1 MPWFKKNLRQWLNR
15 FSLRACFL
23 TLFFSGY
30 SKKAPGTI
38 GSLVA
43 LLLGLPILIFSANTL
58 FLAAILIGLIAIA
71 QIDKEEEESKIHDSS
86 YIVIDELVGM
96 WLAMAISGL
105 SLAGVILSFI
115 FFRIYDITKPSLI
128 GKIDKEVK
136 GGLGVVADDALAG
149 VLAGLSVLLAIN
161 ILGFFNIKL

>member
-1 MPWFKKNLRQWLNR
+1 MDK

-43 LLLGLPILIFSANTL
+43 LLLGLPVLAFSANTL
-58 FLAAILIGLIAIA
+58 FLGAIFVGLIAIA
-71 QIDKEEEESKIHDSS
+71 QIDKEEEETNIHDSS

-149 VLAGLSVLLAIN
+149 VLAGLSALLVIH
-161 ILGFFNIKL
+161 ILGFFNIKF

>member
-1 MPWFKKNLRQWLNR
+1 MNKFG
-15 FSLRACFL
+15 LRACFL

-43 LLLGLPILIFSANTL
+43 LLLGLPVLIFSANTL
-58 FLAAILIGLIAIA
+58 FLAAVLIGLIAIA

-105 SLAGVILSFI
+105 SLAGVVLSFI
-115 FFRIYDITKPSLI
+115 FFRFYDITKPSLI

-149 VLAGLSVLLAIN
+149 VLAGLSALLVIN

>member
-1 MPWFKKNLRQWLNR
+1 M
-15 FSLRACFL
+15 
-23 TLFFSGY
+23 
-30 SKKAPGTI
+30 
-38 GSLVA
+38 
-43 LLLGLPILIFSANTL
+43 LLGLPILIFSANTL
-58 FLAAILIGLIAIA
+58 FLGAIFVGLIAIT
-71 QIDKEEEESKIHDSS
+71 QIDKEEEETNIHDSS
-86 YIVIDELVGM
+86 HIVIDELVGM

-149 VLAGLSVLLAIN
+149 VLAGLSVLLVIH

>member
-1 MPWFKKNLRQWLNR
+1 MDKFNW
-15 FSLRACFL
+15 RACFL

-43 LLLGLPILIFSANTL
+43 LLLGLPVLTFSANTL
-58 FLAAILIGLIAIA
+58 FLGAIFIGLIAIA
-71 QIDKEEEESKIHDSS
+71 QIDKEEEETKRHDSS

-105 SLAGVILSFI
+105 SLVGVVLSFI

-149 VLAGLSVLLAIN
+149 VLAGLSVLLVIN
-161 ILGFFNIKL
+161 ILGFFSIKL

>member
-1 MPWFKKNLRQWLNR
+1 MDK

-58 FLAAILIGLIAIA
+58 FLGAVFIGLIAIA

-105 SLAGVILSFI
+105 SLAGVVLSFI

-149 VLAGLSVLLAIN
+149 VLAGLSALLVIH
-161 ILGFFNIKL
+161 ILGFFNIKF

>member
-1 MPWFKKNLRQWLNR
+1 MDK

-43 LLLGLPILIFSANTL
+43 LLLGLPVLIFSANTL
-58 FLAAILIGLIAIA
+58 FLAAIFVGLIAIT

-105 SLAGVILSFI
+105 SLAGVVLSFI

-149 VLAGLSVLLAIN
+149 VLAGLSALLVISV
-161 ILGFFNIKL
+161 LGFFNIKF

>member
-1 MPWFKKNLRQWLNR
+1 MDKFN
-15 FSLRACFL
+15 LRACFL

-43 LLLGLPILIFSANTL
+43 LLLGLPVLIFSANTL
-58 FLAAILIGLIAIA
+58 FLAAIFIGLIAIA

-105 SLAGVILSFI
+105 SLAGVVLSFI

-149 VLAGLSVLLAIN
+149 VLAGLSALLIIN
-161 ILGFFNIKL
+161 ILGFFNIKF

>member
-1 MPWFKKNLRQWLNR
+1 MNK

-43 LLLGLPILIFSANTL
+43 LLLGLPVLIFSANTL
-58 FLAAILIGLIAIA
+58 FLAAVLIGLIAIS

-105 SLAGVILSFI
+105 SLVGVVLSFI

-149 VLAGLSVLLAIN
+149 VLAGLSVLLVIN

>member
-1 MPWFKKNLRQWLNR
+1 MDK
-15 FSLRACFL
+15 FSLRTCFL

-43 LLLGLPILIFSANTL
+43 LLLGLPVLIFSANTL
-58 FLAAILIGLIAIA
+58 FLGAIFIGLIAIA
-71 QIDKEEEESKIHDSS
+71 QIDKEEEETKRHDSS

-105 SLAGVILSFI
+105 SLAGVVLSFI

-149 VLAGLSVLLAIN
+149 VLAGLSALLAIN

>member
-1 MPWFKKNLRQWLNR
+1 M
-15 FSLRACFL
+15 
-23 TLFFSGY
+23 
-30 SKKAPGTI
+30 
-38 GSLVA
+38 
-43 LLLGLPILIFSANTL
+43 LLGLPILIFSANTL
-58 FLAAILIGLIAIA
+58 FLAAVLIGLIAIT

-105 SLAGVILSFI
+105 SLAGVVLSFI

-149 VLAGLSVLLAIN
+149 VLAGLSALLAIN

>member
-1 MPWFKKNLRQWLNR
+1 M
-15 FSLRACFL
+15 
-23 TLFFSGY
+23 
-30 SKKAPGTI
+30 
-38 GSLVA
+38 
-43 LLLGLPILIFSANTL
+43 LLGLPILIFSANTL
-58 FLAAILIGLIAIA
+58 FLVAVLIGLIAIA

-105 SLAGVILSFI
+105 SLVGVVLSFI

>member
-1 MPWFKKNLRQWLNR
+1 MDKFN
-15 FSLRACFL
+15 LRACFL

-43 LLLGLPILIFSANTL
+43 LLLGLPVLIFSANTL
-58 FLAAILIGLIAIA
+58 FLGAIFVGLIAIT
-71 QIDKEEEESKIHDSS
+71 QIDKEEEETKRHDSS

-149 VLAGLSVLLAIN
+149 VLAGLSALLVISV
-161 ILGFFNIKL
+161 LGFFNIKF

>member
-1 MPWFKKNLRQWLNR
+1 MDK

-43 LLLGLPILIFSANTL
+43 LLLGLPVLIFSANTL
-58 FLAAILIGLIAIA
+58 FLAAVLIGLIAIT

-115 FFRIYDITKPSLI
+115 FFRFYDITKPSLI

>member
-1 MPWFKKNLRQWLNR
+1 M
-15 FSLRACFL
+15 
-23 TLFFSGY
+23 
-30 SKKAPGTI
+30 
-38 GSLVA
+38 
-43 LLLGLPILIFSANTL
+43 LLGLPILIFSANTL
-58 FLAAILIGLIAIA
+58 FLGAIFVGLIAIT
-71 QIDKEEEESKIHDSS
+71 QIDKEEEETKIHDSS
-86 YIVIDELVGM
+86 YIVIDELVGV

-105 SLAGVILSFI
+105 SLAGVVLSFI

-149 VLAGLSVLLAIN
+149 VLAGLSALLAIH

>member
-1 MPWFKKNLRQWLNR
+1 MNK

-43 LLLGLPILIFSANTL
+43 LLLGLPVLIFSANTL
-58 FLAAILIGLIAIA
+58 FLAAIFIGLIAIA

-105 SLAGVILSFI
+105 SLEGVVLSFI

-149 VLAGLSVLLAIN
+149 VLAGLSVLLIIN

>member
-1 MPWFKKNLRQWLNR
+1 MDK

-58 FLAAILIGLIAIA
+58 FLGAVFIGLIAIA
-71 QIDKEEEESKIHDSS
+71 QIDKEEEETKRHDSS

-149 VLAGLSVLLAIN
+149 VLAGLSALLVIN

>member
-1 MPWFKKNLRQWLNR
+1 MDK

-58 FLAAILIGLIAIA
+58 FLGAIFIGLIAIA
-71 QIDKEEEESKIHDSS
+71 QIDKEEEETKRHDSS
-86 YIVIDELVGM
+86 HIVIDELVGM

-105 SLAGVILSFI
+105 SLAGVVLSFI

-149 VLAGLSVLLAIN
+149 VLAGLSALLVISV
-161 ILGFFNIKL
+161 LGFFNIKL

>member
-1 MPWFKKNLRQWLNR
+1 MDK

-58 FLAAILIGLIAIA
+58 FLGAVFVGLIAIA
-71 QIDKEEEESKIHDSS
+71 QIDKEEEETKRHDSS

-105 SLAGVILSFI
+105 SLAGVVLSFI

-149 VLAGLSVLLAIN
+149 VLAGLSALLVISV
-161 ILGFFNIKL
+161 LGFFNIKF

>member
-1 MPWFKKNLRQWLNR
+1 MNK

-43 LLLGLPILIFSANTL
+43 LLLGLPVLIFSANTL

-149 VLAGLSVLLAIN
+149 VLSGLSVLLVIN

>member
-1 MPWFKKNLRQWLNR
+1 MNK

-30 SKKAPGTI
+30 SKKAPGTV

-43 LLLGLPILIFSANTL
+43 LLLGLPVLIFSANTL

-105 SLAGVILSFI
+105 SLAGVVLSFI

-149 VLAGLSVLLAIN
+149 VLAGLSVLLVIN

>member
-1 MPWFKKNLRQWLNR
+1 MNK
-15 FSLRACFL
+15 FSLRMCFL

-58 FLAAILIGLIAIA
+58 FLAAVLIGLIAIA

-105 SLAGVILSFI
+105 SLAGVVLSFI

-149 VLAGLSVLLAIN
+149 VLAGLSTLLAIN

>member
-1 MPWFKKNLRQWLNR
+1 M
-15 FSLRACFL
+15 
-23 TLFFSGY
+23 
-30 SKKAPGTI
+30 
-38 GSLVA
+38 
-43 LLLGLPILIFSANTL
+43 LLGLPILIFSANTL
-58 FLAAILIGLIAIA
+58 FLGAIFIGLIAIA
-71 QIDKEEEESKIHDSS
+71 QIDKEEEETKRHDSS

-105 SLAGVILSFI
+105 SLAGVVLSFI

-149 VLAGLSVLLAIN
+149 VLAGLSVLLVIN

>member
-1 MPWFKKNLRQWLNR
+1 M
-15 FSLRACFL
+15 
-23 TLFFSGY
+23 
-30 SKKAPGTI
+30 
-38 GSLVA
+38 
-43 LLLGLPILIFSANTL
+43 LLGLPILIFSANTL
-58 FLAAILIGLIAIA
+58 FLGAVFIGLIAIA
-71 QIDKEEEESKIHDSS
+71 QIDKEEEETNIHDSS

-105 SLAGVILSFI
+105 SLAGVVLSFI

-149 VLAGLSVLLAIN
+149 VLAGLSALLVIH
-161 ILGFFNIKL
+161 ILGFFNIKF

>member
-1 MPWFKKNLRQWLNR
+1 MDKFN
-15 FSLRACFL
+15 LRACFL

-43 LLLGLPILIFSANTL
+43 LLLGLPVLAFSANTL
-58 FLAAILIGLIAIA
+58 FLGAIFIGLIAIA
-71 QIDKEEEESKIHDSS
+71 QIDKEEEETKRHDSS

-105 SLAGVILSFI
+105 SLAGVVLSFI

-149 VLAGLSVLLAIN
+149 VLAGLSALLVIS
-161 ILGFFNIKL
+161 ILGFFNIKF

>member
-1 MPWFKKNLRQWLNR
+1 MDKFN
-15 FSLRACFL
+15 LRACFL

-58 FLAAILIGLIAIA
+58 FLGAIFVGLIAIA

-96 WLAMAISGL
+96 WLAMAVSGL

-149 VLAGLSVLLAIN
+149 ILAGLSALLVIH
-161 ILGFFNIKL
+161 ILGFFNIKF

>member
-1 MPWFKKNLRQWLNR
+1 M
-15 FSLRACFL
+15 
-23 TLFFSGY
+23 
-30 SKKAPGTI
+30 
-38 GSLVA
+38 
-43 LLLGLPILIFSANTL
+43 LLGLPVLIFSANTL

-149 VLAGLSVLLAIN
+149 VLAGLSVLFVIH

>member
-1 MPWFKKNLRQWLNR
+1 MDK

-43 LLLGLPILIFSANTL
+43 LLLGLPVLIFSANTL
-58 FLAAILIGLIAIA
+58 FLGAIFIGLIAIA
-71 QIDKEEEESKIHDSS
+71 QIDKEEEETKRHDSS

-105 SLAGVILSFI
+105 SLAGVVLSFI

-149 VLAGLSVLLAIN
+149 VLAGLSALLVIH
-161 ILGFFNIKL
+161 ILGFFNIKF

>member
-1 MPWFKKNLRQWLNR
+1 M
-15 FSLRACFL
+15 
-23 TLFFSGY
+23 
-30 SKKAPGTI
+30 
-38 GSLVA
+38 
-43 LLLGLPILIFSANTL
+43 LLGLPILIFSANTL
-58 FLAAILIGLIAIA
+58 FLAAVLIGLIAIA

-105 SLAGVILSFI
+105 SLASVVLSFI

-149 VLAGLSVLLAIN
+149 VLAGLSALLIIN

>member
-1 MPWFKKNLRQWLNR
+1 MNK

-43 LLLGLPILIFSANTL
+43 LLLGLPVLIFSANTL
-58 FLAAILIGLIAIA
+58 FLAAVFIGLIAIA

-105 SLAGVILSFI
+105 SLAGVVLSFI

-149 VLAGLSVLLAIN
+149 VLAGLSALLVIS
-161 ILGFFNIKL
+161 ILGFFNIKF

>member
-1 MPWFKKNLRQWLNR
+1 MDK

-30 SKKAPGTI
+30 SKKAPGTV

-58 FLAAILIGLIAIA
+58 FLAAVLIGLIAIA

-149 VLAGLSVLLAIN
+149 VLAGLSTLLVIN

>member
-1 MPWFKKNLRQWLNR
+1 M
-15 FSLRACFL
+15 
-23 TLFFSGY
+23 
-30 SKKAPGTI
+30 
-38 GSLVA
+38 
-43 LLLGLPILIFSANTL
+43 LLGLPILIFSANTL
-58 FLAAILIGLIAIA
+58 FLGAIFIGLIAIT

-105 SLAGVILSFI
+105 SLAGVVLSFI

-149 VLAGLSVLLAIN
+149 VLAGLSALLVIH
-161 ILGFFNIKL
+161 ILGFFNIKF

>member
-1 MPWFKKNLRQWLNR
+1 M
-15 FSLRACFL
+15 
-23 TLFFSGY
+23 
-30 SKKAPGTI
+30 
-38 GSLVA
+38 
-43 LLLGLPILIFSANTL
+43 LLGLPILIFSANTL
-58 FLAAILIGLIAIA
+58 FLGAIFIGLIAIT

-105 SLAGVILSFI
+105 SLAGVVLSFI

-128 GKIDKEVK
+128 GRIDKEVK

-149 VLAGLSVLLAIN
+149 VLAGLSALLVIH
-161 ILGFFNIKL
+161 ILGFFNIKP

>member
-1 MPWFKKNLRQWLNR
+1 MNR

-43 LLLGLPILIFSANTL
+43 LLLGLPVLIFSANTL

-71 QIDKEEEESKIHDSS
+71 QIDKEEAESKIHDSS

-105 SLAGVILSFI
+105 SLAGVVLSFI

-149 VLAGLSVLLAIN
+149 VLAGLSTLLVIN

>member
-1 MPWFKKNLRQWLNR
+1 M
-15 FSLRACFL
+15 
-23 TLFFSGY
+23 
-30 SKKAPGTI
+30 
-38 GSLVA
+38 
-43 LLLGLPILIFSANTL
+43 LLGLPILIFSANTL
-58 FLAAILIGLIAIA
+58 FLGAIFVGLIAIT
-71 QIDKEEEESKIHDSS
+71 QIDKEEEETNIHDSS

-149 VLAGLSVLLAIN
+149 VLAGLSALLVISV
-161 ILGFFNIKL
+161 LGFFNIKF

>member
-1 MPWFKKNLRQWLNR
+1 M
-15 FSLRACFL
+15 
-23 TLFFSGY
+23 
-30 SKKAPGTI
+30 
-38 GSLVA
+38 
-43 LLLGLPILIFSANTL
+43 LLGLPILIFSANTL
-58 FLAAILIGLIAIA
+58 FLAAVLIGLIAIT

-115 FFRIYDITKPSLI
+115 FFRFYDITKLSLI

>member
-1 MPWFKKNLRQWLNR
+1 MDK

-58 FLAAILIGLIAIA
+58 FLGAIFVGLVAIT
-71 QIDKEEEESKIHDSS
+71 QIDKEEEETKRHDSS

-96 WLAMAISGL
+96 WIAMAISGL

-149 VLAGLSVLLAIN
+149 VLAGLSVLLVIN
-161 ILGFFNIKL
+161 VLGFFNIKL

>member
-1 MPWFKKNLRQWLNR
+1 MDK

-43 LLLGLPILIFSANTL
+43 LLLGLPVLIFSANTL
-58 FLAAILIGLIAIA
+58 FLAAIFIGLIAIA

-105 SLAGVILSFI
+105 SLAGVVLSFI

-149 VLAGLSVLLAIN
+149 VLAGLSALLAIN

>member
-1 MPWFKKNLRQWLNR
+1 M
-15 FSLRACFL
+15 
-23 TLFFSGY
+23 
-30 SKKAPGTI
+30 
-38 GSLVA
+38 
-43 LLLGLPILIFSANTL
+43 LLGLPILIFSANTL